1 MRVNHLKVEGHPSLE
16 RDVSSNAIIN
26 NNTRD
31 FEAFKRKKETQL
43 RQQSQIQDQVDQIES
58 LKNELSEIKDI
69 LKALLKVDK

>member
-31 FEAFKRKKETQL
+31 FEAFKRRKETQL